1 MQIQKI
7 TEEHGHQVM
16 QQICQTTIQ
25 VSGLRM
31 SYFHCLALIRT
42 LLVGQCV
49 TRLRDGRLVAAVN
62 DVYKNWGPRTP
73 LVLKV
78 SFDDGETWS
87 PWCTLEDQA
96 PPASFQ
102 RVIALE
108 TGIVNDGKSEFS

>member
-1 MQIQKI
+1 MQIQRT
-7 TEEHGHQVM
+7 TEEPGHQVM

-49 TRLRDGRLVAAVN
+49 TRLRDGRLVIAVN
-62 DVYKNWGPRTP
+62 DVYRNWGPRTP

-78 SFDDGETWS
+78 SSDDGKTWTS
-87 PWCTLEDQA
+87 WCTLEDQA

-102 RVIALE
+102 KVIALE